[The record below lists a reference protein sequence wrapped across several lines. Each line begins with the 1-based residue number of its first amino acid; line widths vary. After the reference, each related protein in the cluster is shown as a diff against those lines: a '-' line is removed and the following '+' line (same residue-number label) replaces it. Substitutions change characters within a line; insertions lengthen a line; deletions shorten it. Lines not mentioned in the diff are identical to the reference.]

1 MELEGLIDA
10 ENWVILITGEGYHKF
25 GEIGRY
31 LPHGYWHT
39 KDGVEIKSSD
49 GNSVSFEGSFMDLK
63 QKDILPFN
71 PYYRL
76 NDELAKLFDKYRLGP
91 ESFKRDYF
99 KLHKKKNLKDIDLE
113 RKFIREYKALF
124 GENFN

>member
-10 ENWVILITGEGYHKF
+10 ENWVVIITEEEHHKF

-49 GNSVSFEGSFMDLK
+49 GNAVSFEGSFMDLK

-76 NDELAKLFDKYRLGP
+76 NDGLAKLFDKYRIGTK
-91 ESFKRDYF
+91 SFKRDYF
-99 KLHKKKNLKDIDLE
+99 KVHKQKKIKDIDIE